1 MQFKKKFTTN
11 YSSIL
16 SKPSQILQSE
26 KKRTDLIIDDQRR
39 SNHLVSY
46 ETLNS
51 IIGNCNFWNRA
62 NSSFSSIT
70 LFFLIKVITI

>member
-51 IIGNCNFWNRA
+51 INGIVIFETEPIVVLVVLL
-62 NSSFSSIT
+62 SF
-70 LFFLIKVITI
+70 FE